1 MHGVLSAWRIVYE
14 QQQAKDGPSLELVSL
29 LPSFMLGPPSTA
41 KPSFNVDFID
51 AWLQG
56 RPIYESRLLVDVRY
70 MDELATLCTRVS
82 AKGDSSI
89 GPT

>member
-1 MHGVLSAWRIVYE
+1 
-14 QQQAKDGPSLELVSL
+14 
-29 LPSFMLGPPSTA
+29 MLGPPSTA

-70 MDELATLCTRVS
+70 MDELITLCLAVS
-82 AKGDSSI
+82 
-89 GPT
+89 